1 MPRNIVV
8 CYDGTGNEYGDT
20 NTNVVRAFEAIERD
34 GQQIAFY
41 DPGVGTFSYLG
52 RTAGRH
58 VGPLLGKAF
67 GLGLVENI
75 EDGYEYLMNTHVP
88 GDKVFILGFSR
99 GAFQARVLAD
109 YIYKMG
115 VLQKGSK
122 NLIPYATKLYFTRD
136 NKDICDG
143 FKATY
148 CHPCETHFVGV
159 WDTVASLGYFFAKK
173 FSNSILNP
181 DVKFAYQAAAID
193 EKRKKFPVSL
203 WDEDKRPETQTME
216 QVWFAGVHSD
226 VGGGYRER
234 GLSNITLAWLM
245 EKAEGAGL
253 RLRPGWRDGVP
264 GYPMETIHE
273 SRTGF
278 WKLWREAPRRI
289 PEGALIHPSVR
300 ERMDA
305 GRYKPNFPKDF
316 RWTDLPEDGRDEPA

>member
-20 NTNVVRAFEAIERD
+20 NTNVVRTFEAIERD
-34 GQQIAFY
+34 GQQVAFY

-52 RTAGRH
+52 RKIGRRAGT
-58 VGPLLGKAF
+58 LLGQAF

-109 YIYKMG
+109 YIHKMG
-115 VLQKGSK
+115 VLQKGSQ
-122 NLIPYATKLYFTRD
+122 NLIPYATKLYFGRD

-143 FKATY
+143 FKAAY

-159 WDTVASLGYFFAKK
+159 WDTVASLGYLSGRK
-173 FSNSILNP
+173 FSDSILNS

-226 VGGGYRER
+226 IGGGYRER
-234 GLSNITLAWLM
+234 GLSSIALIWMM

-253 RLRPGWRDGVP
+253 RLRDDWRDGIVENP
-264 GYPMETIHE
+264 SGKLHE
-273 SRTGF
+273 SREKF
-278 WKLWREAPRRI
+278 WKLWPPAPRKI
-289 PEGALIHPSVR
+289 PEGAKIHRSVQK
-300 ERMDA
+300 RMSGGD
-305 GRYKPNFPKDF
+305 YHPP
-316 RWTDLPEDGRDEPA
+316 LPDSYEWV